1 MRVGSQPRTG
11 STVETVDELTG
22 DEGGIWRVTTLG
34 SSHIV
39 NLIEGTVTRLPGVGR
54 SPSINDVERP
64 LRTLDACRV
73 GEVGR
78 WTMMSDDYLTDYY
91 WHRTSTIQ
99 RIERLTGLDLVKAN
113 TEIALQSIAASDG
126 PLTMTEVAER
136 LDVSEEAVR
145 EMLAAGQLIGLEWKD
160 ELVFP
165 GCQFWPDRDEVAAF
179 VQPLVAAAADFDYS
193 LRGLVFWLYS
203 PTTYF
208 GGARPVSF
216 VDAPERV
223 VEAFRA
229 HAGVEW

>member
-1 MRVGSQPRTG
+1 M
-11 STVETVDELTG
+11 ETVDELTG
-22 DEGGIWRVTTLG
+22 DEGGVWRVTTLG

-39 NLIEGTVTRLPGVGR
+39 NLIQGTVTRLPGVGR
-54 SPSINDVERP
+54 SASINDVERP

-99 RIERLTGLDLVKAN
+99 RIELLTGLELVKAN
-113 TEIALQSIAASDG
+113 TEIALQNIAASDG
-126 PLTMTEVAER
+126 LVTVTEVAEM
-136 LDVSEEAVR
+136 LHVSEEVVR
-145 EMLAAGQLIGLEWKD
+145 EMLASGHLIGLTWKD

-165 GCQFWPDRDEVAAF
+165 GCQFGPDRDEVAAF
-179 VQPLVAAAADFDYS
+179 VQPLIAAAAEFAYS
-193 LRGLVFWLYS
+193 LRGLTFWLHS

-208 GGARPVSF
+208 GGARPVSY
-216 VDAPERV
+216 VDEPERLIG
-223 VEAFRA
+223 AFRA